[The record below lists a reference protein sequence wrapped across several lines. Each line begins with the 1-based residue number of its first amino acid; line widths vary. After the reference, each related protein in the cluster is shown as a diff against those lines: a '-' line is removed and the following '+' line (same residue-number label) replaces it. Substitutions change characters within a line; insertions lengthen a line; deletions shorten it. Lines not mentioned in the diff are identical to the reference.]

1 MSSLSEAN
9 TKFTL
14 DLFQELRK
22 SKDNVFYSPISITAA
37 LAMVYLGAKGK
48 TAQEMEKVLHFNE
61 VTKESKG
68 KTQTSHGENPGSVHL
83 QFQKLLTEWKK
94 PTDAYELKSANKI
107 YKEKNFQFLPEY
119 LNDLKN
125 FYLTDAESVDFEN
138 ETEES
143 RKKMNTWVEKQ
154 THDKIKDFFP
164 VNSLDNGTKLVLVNA
179 VYFKGQWENKFNK
192 NYTVEGKFWLN
203 KDTSKCVQMMKQSI
217 YLNFAS
223 LEDVQAKMV
232 EIPYKDKALSMVVLL
247 PNEVDG
253 LQQLE
258 DGLTGEKLM
267 EWASLQNMN
276 TKQVNLRL
284 PRFKVEQSFSLN
296 DILQNMGMVK
306 AFSPGDA
313 DFSGMTGDAGLVV
326 SKAQHKSFVEVNET
340 GTEAAAATEV
350 TMSLTSSRVSEDFHC
365 DHPFLFFIKQNENSS
380 ILFFG
385 RVSSP

>member
-68 KTQTSHGENPGSVHL
+68 KTQTSH
-83 QFQKLLTEWKK
+83 
-94 PTDAYELKSANKI
+94 
-107 YKEKNFQFLPEY
+107 EY